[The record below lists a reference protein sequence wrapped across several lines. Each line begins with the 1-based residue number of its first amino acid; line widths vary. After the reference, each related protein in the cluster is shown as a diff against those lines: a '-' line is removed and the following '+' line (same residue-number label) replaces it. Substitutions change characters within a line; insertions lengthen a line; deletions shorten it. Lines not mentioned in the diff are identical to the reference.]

1 MGDRHD
7 TCCHYQCDDCG
18 QGTHFEEEILSSI
31 VLSISTSIV
40 FSTACYS
47 YVLIFVRK
55 EMNIIT
61 NKRNVY
67 ITRITMGSKKKKKKH
82 LDGLSPQW
90 GGGLGLSPLFMF
102 LFLFLM

>member
-1 MGDRHD
+1 M
-7 TCCHYQCDDCG
+7 
-18 QGTHFEEEILSSI
+18 SSI
-31 VLSISTSIV
+31 VLSISISIV

-55 EMNIIT
+55 EINIIT
-61 NKRNVY
+61 NKRNMY
-67 ITRITMGSKKKKKKH
+67 ITRITMGSLKKNKK

-102 LFLFLM
+102 VFLLLM

>member
-1 MGDRHD
+1 MTH
-7 TCCHYQCDDCG
+7 QCDDCG
-18 QGTHFEEEILSSI
+18 QGTQKNTLRREILSSI

-55 EMNIIT
+55 KMNIIT
-61 NKRNVY
+61 NKRNMY
-67 ITRITMGSKKKKKKH
+67 ITRITMGSKKQKQQKH

-90 GGGLGLSPLFMF
+90 GGVSG
-102 LFLFLM
+102 